1 MASSEPFTIFAI
13 SDYDPVSDDPTV
25 TSQVDRLFSDIL
37 APSDADE
44 DPYNETR
51 NLWNRVSEK
60 LKKGPTEKTG
70 PKQWTPRS
78 DVIERRNRVSE
89 KLKKG
94 PTEKTGPKQWTPR
107 SDVIERKNGFEI
119 AIEVPGVEQSDI
131 SVDVAGNLLTVRGES
146 KRNNEKR
153 DEEAV
158 FHKLERSVGQ
168 FSRSFRLPG
177 LSLARPQDIN
187 ASFYNGVLTV
197 YVPKKNDAPVSI
209 RINTGSAPV
218 ARNLWNRVS
227 EKLKKGTAAPKQ
239 WTPRSDVIERK
250 NGFEIAIEVPGVEQS
265 DINVD
270 VAGNVLTVR
279 GESKRNEKR
288 DEETVFHKLERSV
301 GEFSRSFCLPGL
313 SLVRPQEINASF
325 YNGVL
330 TVYVPKKTT
339 APVSIRI
346 NTGSA
351 PVANSPSAPGTS
363 P

>member
-13 SDYDPVSDDPTV
+13 SDYDDPTV

-37 APSDADE
+37 ANPTLMR

-70 PKQWTPRS
+70 
-78 DVIERRNRVSE
+78 
-89 KLKKG
+89 
-94 PTEKTGPKQWTPR
+94 
-107 SDVIERKNGFEI
+107 
-119 AIEVPGVEQSDI
+119 
-131 SVDVAGNLLTVRGES
+131 
-146 KRNNEKR
+146 
-153 DEEAV
+153 
-158 FHKLERSVGQ
+158 
-168 FSRSFRLPG
+168 
-177 LSLARPQDIN
+177 
-187 ASFYNGVLTV
+187 
-197 YVPKKNDAPVSI
+197 
-209 RINTGSAPV
+209 
-218 ARNLWNRVS
+218 
-227 EKLKKGTAAPKQ
+227 PKQ

-301 GEFSRSFCLPGL
+301 GQFSRSFRLPGL
-313 SLVRPQEINASF
+313 SLARPQDINASF

-330 TVYVPKKTT
+330 TVYVPKKNE

-351 PVANSPSAPGTS
+351 PVANSQSAPGTS

>member
-13 SDYDPVSDDPTV
+13 SDYDDPTV

-37 APSDADE
+37 ANPTLMR
-44 DPYNETR
+44 DPYNET
-51 NLWNRVSEK
+51 
-60 LKKGPTEKTG
+60 
-70 PKQWTPRS
+70 
-78 DVIERRNRVSE
+78 
-89 KLKKG
+89 
-94 PTEKTGPKQWTPR
+94 
-107 SDVIERKNGFEI
+107 
-119 AIEVPGVEQSDI
+119 
-131 SVDVAGNLLTVRGES
+131 
-146 KRNNEKR
+146 
-153 DEEAV
+153 
-158 FHKLERSVGQ
+158 
-168 FSRSFRLPG
+168 
-177 LSLARPQDIN
+177 
-187 ASFYNGVLTV
+187 
-197 YVPKKNDAPVSI
+197 
-209 RINTGSAPV
+209 
-218 ARNLWNRVS
+218 RNLWNRVS

-351 PVANSPSAPGTS
+351 PVANAPSAPGTS